1 MSKKVLSTQEEIKS
15 KSKNVRVRLQSKFFD
30 EVGDVPLS
38 EYPRPQFERNSYINL
53 NGKWKFA
60 MQKASSEFK
69 GYDKEIL
76 VPFSPESLLSGLD
89 AVVAQPD
96 DVLYYEREFD
106 AQKGF
111 VKAKTLL
118 HFGAVDFECHV
129 KVNDKEVGSHKG
141 GYTPFTLDVT
151 DAIKEGKNVISV
163 VVTDPTDT
171 SYHTRAKQ
179 ALKNGGIWYTPQSGI
194 WQTVWLESVPSVYL
208 KDMTVIPDID
218 KNIVTIKTVAD
229 SEASIKVLDGDKVIA
244 EGKTSDGVA
253 EISLKDY
260 ELWSPENPKLY
271 DLEIKV
277 GDDVVK
283 SYFGMRKFSI
293 MKDAK
298 GKKRLALNNKIYY
311 QTGLLDQGYWSD
323 GMLTPPTDSA
333 MEYDI
338 KLMKDMG
345 FNMLRKHI
353 KIEPLRWYYHCDRLG
368 MIVWQDMVS
377 GGEKYKFSVIG
388 LLPFLGFHLKDTEK
402 NYKRFGRANAESRKE
417 YYEELDVTFN
427 YLKNT
432 VSLGTWVPFNE
443 GWGQFESVKAT
454 EILKGYD
461 STRIID
467 SVSGWHDQG
476 KKTSD
481 LKSLHI
487 YFTPVKAPKDERV
500 VVLSEFGGYSHKKP
514 GHVFSPNK
522 SFGYRIYN
530 SDKSLAKAFKNL
542 FEKTLY
548 KQAKKGFAASVY
560 TQVSDVEE
568 EINGLIT
575 YDRKEIKFPVDMV
588 KECNDKLKAIKFD

>member
-15 KSKNVRVRLQSKFFD
+15 KSKNVRVRLQSKFYD
-30 EVGDVPLS
+30 EVGQVPLS

-60 MQKASSEFK
+60 MQKAKDGFK

-89 AVVAQPD
+89 AVIAQPD

-106 AQKGF
+106 VPSGFIKG
-111 VKAKTLL
+111 KTFIN
-118 HFGAVDFECHV
+118 FGAVDFECHV
-129 KVNDKEVGSHKG
+129 KINGKEIGSHRG
-141 GYTPFTLDVT
+141 GYTPFTLDAT
-151 DAIKEGKNVISV
+151 DAIVEGKNVISV

-171 SYHTRAKQ
+171 EHHTRAKQ

-194 WQTVWLESVPSVYL
+194 WQTVWIESVPEVYL
-208 KDMTVIPDID
+208 KDMTIIPDID
-218 KNIVTIKTVAD
+218 NKTVTVKVVAD
-229 SEASIKVLDGDKVIA
+229 KDATVKVFDDGKEIASG
-244 EGKTSDGVA
+244 TSKDGVA
-253 EISLKDY
+253 VIGLENF

-293 MKDAK
+293 MVDAK

-338 KLMKDMG
+338 RLMKDMG

-353 KIEPLRWYYHCDRLG
+353 KIEPLRWYYHCDKLG

-377 GGEKYKFSVIG
+377 GGEKYKFSIIG
-388 LLPFLGFHLKDTEK
+388 LLPFLGFHLKDTKK
-402 NYKRFGRANAESRKE
+402 NYKRFGRANEESRKE

-427 YLKNT
+427 YLKNV

-454 EILKGYD
+454 EILKSYD

-476 KKTSD
+476 KNTSD

-487 YFTPVKAPKDERV
+487 YFTPVKAPKDDRV
-500 VVLSEFGGYSHKKP
+500 VVLSEFGGYSHKKK

-530 SDKSLAKAFKNL
+530 TDEKLAKAFKNL
-542 FEKTLY
+542 FENVLY
-548 KQAKKGFAASVY
+548 KQVIKGFAASVY

-575 YDRKEIKFPVDMV
+575 YDRKEVKFPIDMV
-588 KECNDKLKAIKFD
+588 KECNTKLKAIKFD